1 MKNLLSPSCIQS
13 TRTIRVAPLIAL
25 FVLLGSSGSR
35 MLAQPI
41 AIARPSLTAGWAT
54 FGEAL
59 PPGQAIDGLQ
69 IGTLPTQTDVKSRW
83 PDGSIKFAIVSA
95 SIPTAGSYAVTAAS
109 FPGGRFTPVV
119 PTASVTLN
127 IGGTIYTATL
137 PATPAG
143 DTWMSGP
150 IVQEWRHVIAPIAGG
165 TAHPFVRV
173 IFDTRVY
180 NDGRSHLSV
189 TVENVLN
196 QTGAT
201 TTTYDVTIVANGQTR
216 FTHAQVQH
224 YYMTRWRKAYDLDF
238 VPSTVTPD
246 VTPFN
251 ASRAIPP
258 FNAVVNLDGRV
269 DTIGANFD
277 ILQSGALDNIMGG
290 HGGRAELAP
299 LPDWTARYLVKKNA
313 TQGQFVMANADLA
326 GSWPIHVREPDGA
339 ALSGL
344 GSEHLMSID
353 QEPNVWLA
361 AGGTGIKGSPM
372 PMAEYGSG
380 VPGPGQSPLGPS
392 NAHVPDLAFVPYLLT
407 GDRYY
412 AEEMAFWANHGM
424 LATLGHSAQGL
435 LKGNEVRGVGWVLR
449 NMAEAAAYYPDA
461 SPVKGYLAQKVVNNL
476 NWLDSYA
483 KGLKTP
489 DNPLWTVYAWT
500 RYDRPEGPQ
509 YFAHWENNYLAYGI
523 DRAVKLGFATDNA
536 YRDAANDLQLR
547 FFTSEPDYPRFE
559 GAPYA
564 IPYGTLSGS
573 TVTFFTTMA
582 QFKPGGVANHRDF
595 AGYYGP
601 EARLSIMEARE
612 RGGTGAQAAYDYLW
626 PYIGTAASYCPTNG
640 SNNLP
645 FLACRAGFALDPYPP
660 TDTPPP
666 PPPPP
671 PVPTAT
677 LSASPAS
684 ITSGQSAT
692 LTWSTTNT
700 ETVTIDQG
708 IGAVTASGNRSVS
721 PSATT
726 TYTLTA
732 TNSGGSA
739 TATATVTVT
748 AVTDTTPPT
757 ITSITPAAGA
767 TGVSTATSVTATFSE
782 AMNAATLTTTTF
794 ALRDAAGASVP
805 ATLSYNTSTRVATV
819 KPSQVL
825 SASTAYTATVSGGSG
840 GVTDVAGNALAANVA
855 WSFTTG
861 AAPPAVVTIWSA
873 SAAPAA
879 IATNDGSAVE
889 LGVKFRSDVAGN
901 VTGVRFYKGKTT
913 TGTHTGTLWSNTG
926 VKLATATFT
935 GETASG
941 WQQVSFATPVTI
953 AANTVYVVSYHTNV
967 GNYAYTSAYFAS
979 RGVDTPPLH
988 ALANGVSGGNGVYRY
1003 GATAFPNSTFNS
1015 NNYWVDVVFVPR

>member
-1 MKNLLSPSCIQS
+1 MQNLLSTYGNQS
-13 TRTIRVAPLIAL
+13 RRRATVAYAIAL
-25 FVLLGSSGSR
+25 LVLLTSTGSR
-35 MLAQPI
+35 MQAQPV
-41 AIARPSLTAGWAT
+41 ALARPSLTAGWAT

-69 IGTLPTQTDVKSRW
+69 IGTLPTQTDVKNRW

-95 SIPTAGSYAVTAAS
+95 AIPTAGSYAVTPAAL
-109 FPGGRFTPVV
+109 PGGTFAPVV

-137 PATPAG
+137 PSTASA
-143 DTWMSGP
+143 DAWLSGSL
-150 IVQEWRHVIAPIAGG
+150 VQEWRSVVAPVAGG
-165 TAHPFVRV
+165 TAHPFLRV

-180 NDGRSHLSV
+180 NDSKAHVSV

-201 TTTYDVTIVANGQTR
+201 TTTYDVTIVANGQAVFTR
-216 FTHAQVQH
+216 TNVQH
-224 YYMTRWRKAYDLDF
+224 YYMTRWRKAYDLGL

-246 VTPFN
+246 MTPFN
-251 ASRAIPP
+251 VSRAIPP
-258 FNAVVNLDGRV
+258 FNAVVNLDNRV

-277 ILQSGALDNIMGG
+277 ILQSGALDKIMGG
-290 HGGRAELAP
+290 HGGRAELGP
-299 LPDWTARYLVKKNA
+299 VPDWTARYLVKKNPIE
-313 TQGQFVMANADLA
+313 GQFVMANADLA
-326 GSWPIHVREPDGA
+326 GSWPIHVREPDGGP
-339 ALSGL
+339 LTGL
-344 GSEHLMSID
+344 GAEHLMSVD
-353 QEPNVWLA
+353 QEPGVWLYS
-361 AGGTGIKGSPM
+361 GGTGIKGSPM

-424 LATLGHSAQGL
+424 LSTLGHGAAGL
-435 LKGNEVRGVGWVLR
+435 LKGNEVRGVGWVMR

-461 SPVKGYLAQKVVNNL
+461 SPVKAYLSQKVVNNL
-476 NWLDSYA
+476 NWLDGFA

-509 YFAHWENNYLAYGI
+509 YFTHWENNYLAYGI

-547 FFTSEPDYPRFE
+547 FFTSEPDFPRFE

-564 IPYGTLSGS
+564 IPYGTLSGT

-582 QFKPGGVANHRDF
+582 QFKPGAVANHRDF

-601 EARLSIMEARE
+601 EARLSLMEARE
-612 RGGTGAQAAYDYLW
+612 RGGTGAQGAYDYLW
-626 PYIGTAASYCPTNG
+626 PFIGTAASYCPTNG
-640 SNNLP
+640 STNLP

-671 PVPTAT
+671 APTAT
-677 LSASPAS
+677 IGASPAS
-684 ITSGQSAT
+684 ITSGQSAS
-692 LTWSTTNT
+692 LTWSTTDASS
-700 ETVTIDQG
+700 VTIDQG
-708 IGAVTASGNRSVS
+708 IGTVAASGTRTVT
-721 PSATT
+721 PAATT
-726 TYTLTA
+726 KYTLTA
-732 TNSGGSA
+732 TSSAGTA
-739 TATATVTVT
+739 TASATVTVT
-748 AVTDTTPPT
+748 AVADTTPPT
-757 ITSITPAAGA
+757 VTAFTPAAGA
-767 TGVSTATSVTATFSE
+767 TGVSTTTAVTATFSE
-782 AMNAATLTTTTF
+782 AINASSLTTATF
-794 ALRDAAGASVP
+794 VLRDPAGAIVP
-805 ATLSYNTSTRVATV
+805 ATVSYAGSTRVGTL
-819 KPSQVL
+819 KPSQAL
-825 SASTAYTATVSGGSG
+825 SVSTSYTATVIGGGG
-840 GVTDVAGNALAANVA
+840 GVTDVAGNALAGNVGWTFA
-855 WSFTTG
+855 TG
-861 AAPPAVVTIWSA
+861 AAAAAPVTIWSA
-873 SAAPAA
+873 TATPAA
-879 IATNDGSAVE
+879 IATSDGSAVE
-889 LGVKFRSDVAGN
+889 LGVKFRSDVAGS

-913 TGTHTGTLWSNTG
+913 TGTHTATLWSSSG

-941 WQQVSFATPVTI
+941 WQQVSFATPVSIT
-953 AANTVYVVSYHTNV
+953 ANTVYVVSYHTNV

-979 RGVDTPPLH
+979 KGADTPPLH
-988 ALANGVSGGNGVYRY
+988 ALANGVNGGNGVYRY
-1003 GATAFPNSTFNS
+1003 GSSAFPNSTFNS
-1015 NNYWVDVVFVPR
+1015 TNYWVDVVFVPR